1 MESNVATAGF
11 QVQSVEKTI
20 QKLPHGQNRG
30 QRVKVIYIYEGLIK
44 NEKVISQIYPWQW
57 KTYL

>member
-1 MESNVATAGF
+1 MSVPFLFGNWIAGFRGFKLMESNVATAGF

-30 QRVKVIYIYEGLIK
+30 QRVKVIYIYI
-44 NEKVISQIYPWQW
+44 
-57 KTYL
+57 